1 MHILCITD
9 IIDFRH
15 YINGRRLALIQRALI
30 SGSRVDALQLS
41 FYMETSERQG
51 SDMSDYQM
59 LSIVIA
65 ILNLIVM
72 ILLKYIDHI
81 KK

>member
-1 MHILCITD
+1 
-9 IIDFRH
+9 
-15 YINGRRLALIQRALI
+15 
-30 SGSRVDALQLS
+30 
-41 FYMETSERQG
+41 METSERQG